1 MTGNLYPGEVL
12 LVTRAVPVDKTHYFF
27 ILINFI
33 HIKVCYLIEV
43 SATISE
49 GAEAPLKNNLSYH
62 NVEVSEISWV
72 LLVFLCI
79 HSV

>member
-1 MTGNLYPGEVL
+1 MY
-12 LVTRAVPVDKTHYFF
+12 F
-27 ILINFI
+27 ILTNFI

-49 GAEAPLKNNLSYH
+49 DFEAPLENLSYQ

-72 LLVFLCI
+72 LTVFLYI

>member
-1 MTGNLYPGEVL
+1 M
-12 LVTRAVPVDKTHYFF
+12 FF

-33 HIKVCYLIEV
+33 HIKICYLIEV
-43 SATISE
+43 SARIRE
-49 GAEAPLKNNLSYH
+49 DAEAPLENNLSYH

-72 LLVFLCI
+72 LTVFLYI